1 MRTLAALLLLITLSL
16 PAHAGRLPVVLLEHL
31 DNDVLALSIEESEL
45 ASIPDWQ
52 PGKGPVPLSVD
63 SLIEKVRSWA
73 LKIHPDFD
81 DVRFLEI
88 VLKPIESPRYGTR
101 WHYLVAIQGI
111 ADGQPTGRKI
121 FLAVLFNG
129 KIVHGVLEP
138 KV

>member
-16 PAHAGRLPVVLLEHL
+16 PAHAG
-31 DNDVLALSIEESEL
+31 
-45 ASIPDWQ
+45 DWQ

-88 VLKPIESPRYGTR
+88 VLKPIESPRFGTR
-101 WHYLVAIQGI
+101 WHYLVAIQGVS
-111 ADGQPTGRKI
+111 DGRPTGRKI
-121 FLAVLFNG
+121 FLAVLFDG
-129 KIVHGVLEP
+129 QIIHGVLEP